1 LIVAQIGLSLVLLL
15 GAGLLVGSF
24 QRLRTVNTGF
34 QPQSVL
40 EIQLNQKPLADEGV
54 DNNVYR
60 RQLLERIS
68 SLPGVMS
75 ASFSEN
81 DVPGE
86 PQYNRDFVTLPSEAA
101 TNAHISANAVFIS
114 PNFFSTLGIR
124 MLKGRDF
131 SDADGER
138 KATFGIVNR
147 SLAARLFPDGDAVG
161 KTVRYSVMPEFQSIE
176 IIGVTDDA
184 RVMSLRDATVPVLY
198 LSTRQDKTP
207 GGNLF
212 VRTTQAPEGFANV
225 AAREIG
231 SFGRE
236 YTVRSRTI
244 DQIIGQGLVEERVI
258 AALSG
263 FFSGLALLLAS
274 IGLYGLMS
282 FGVIRRTREI
292 GIRVAVGAQRENIL
306 WMVLRETLTL
316 AVIGIAIGVP
326 TGIAAARLVASTLFG
341 VTASDLPTITLVSC
355 LLLGVSAAAGFLPA
369 LRASRVDPI
378 EALRT
383 D

>member
-1 LIVAQIGLSLVLLL
+1 MARKPGKKREKYLDKA
-15 GAGLLVGSF
+15 AGYVKDVIDEIRRMSKKLE
-24 QRLRTVNTGF
+24 TTGV
-34 QPQSVL
+34 Q
-40 EIQLNQKPLADEGV
+40 
-54 DNNVYR
+54 
-60 RQLLERIS
+60 
-68 SLPGVMS
+68 
-75 ASFSEN
+75 
-81 DVPGE
+81 
-86 PQYNRDFVTLPSEAA
+86 
-101 TNAHISANAVFIS
+101 
-114 PNFFSTLGIR
+114 
-124 MLKGRDF
+124 
-131 SDADGER
+131 
-138 KATFGIVNR
+138 
-147 SLAARLFPDGDAVG
+147 
-161 KTVRYSVMPEFQSIE
+161 

-184 RVMSLRDATVPVLY
+184 RVMNLRDATVPVLY
-198 LSTRQDKTP
+198 LSTTLDRTP
-207 GGNLF
+207 SGNLF
-212 VRTTQAPEGFANV
+212 VRTTQAPEAFANV

-236 YTVRSRTI
+236 YVVRSRTI